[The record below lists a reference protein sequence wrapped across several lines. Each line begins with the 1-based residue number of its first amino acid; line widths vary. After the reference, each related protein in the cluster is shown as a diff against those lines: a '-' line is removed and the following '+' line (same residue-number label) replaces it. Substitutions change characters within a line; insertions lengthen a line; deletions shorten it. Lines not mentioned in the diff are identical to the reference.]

1 MVLDVRA
8 SDSAVRQKTE
18 CLACELLLQFRA
30 GLSAICFICSSYP
43 IVLSRVLSMLHMLYK
58 AVLRRHE
65 PLRRLAVRTS
75 MVRIRRPLEA
85 G

>member
-8 SDSAVRQKTE
+8 SDSAVRQKPE
-18 CLACELLLQFRA
+18 CLAARLILHCRA

-58 AVLRRHE
+58 AVLRRHGGDS
-65 PLRRLAVRTS
+65 PSAVRTS
-75 MVRIRRPLEA
+75 MVDLRRPLEA